1 MIGKN
6 LLKKLKESLGAVL
19 PITIIVLILSLCVS
33 PMSVSAYI
41 LFGICAIMM
50 LFGISLFTLGT
61 DSSMSIMGE
70 SIGKSLCKSKKLS
83 LMLICSAFI
92 GFIITFAEPDLAV
105 LAKQIAD
112 MGIYSQQYMFIAV
125 VSIGVGIFL
134 VVAILKVVFRIK
146 LSIILA
152 IGYTILFALTP
163 LVPNYLVPIIF
174 DSGSVTTGP
183 ISVPFLISF
192 GLGIASI
199 THSNDNTSDALGY
212 LALSSLGPIL
222 ATMIFG
228 LFLPKNID
236 IIVAT
241 ETVTMG
247 GDVAKTLFLTLAE
260 YLKDVA
266 ITILPIVLIFTIFQ
280 FTMLKLSKQTIKK
293 IVMGLIYMYIGVVIF
308 LTGVN
313 AGFLPVASMLGRQI
327 ASSDFSWI
335 LLPLSL
341 LLGYFIIAAE
351 PAVHVLKKQVEE
363 VTNGKIKQKTIL
375 IAVSIGVAL
384 SVFMAMLKTLYNI
397 PLLAFLIPIY
407 AICIGLSFYNSQ
419 VFTSIAFDAGGTAT
433 GAMAVSFIL
442 PFINGVAGVVAPG
455 VATGFGTVA
464 IIAVMP
470 ILCLQV
476 LGAAYTIANKKHGHH
491 KKKTATS
498 HIEIIEFE

>member
-6 LLKKLKESLGAVL
+6 LMKKLKESLGAIL
-19 PITIIVLILSLCVS
+19 PITFIVLILSICIS
-33 PMSVSAYI
+33 PMSFSAYI
-41 LFGICAIMM
+41 LFGICAIFM

-61 DSSMSIMGE
+61 DSSMTIMGE

-105 LAKQIAD
+105 LAEQISD
-112 MGIYSQQYMFIAV
+112 MGIFSQQFLFISI
-125 VSIGVGIFL
+125 VSIGVGLFL
-134 VVAILKVVFRIK
+134 IVAILKVVFRIK

-152 IGYTILFALTP
+152 IGYALLFVLTP
-163 LVPNYLVPIIF
+163 LVPNYLTPIIF

-183 ISVPFLISF
+183 ISVPFLIAF

-228 LFLPKNID
+228 LFLPREANI
-236 IIVAT
+236 VVTT
-241 ETVTMG
+241 EAITMG
-247 GDVAKTLFLTLAE
+247 GDVAKTLILTLVK

-266 ITILPIVLIFTIFQ
+266 ITILPIALIFTIFQ

-293 IVMGLIYMYIGVVIF
+293 IVMGLVYMYIGVVIF

-313 AGFLPVASMLGRQI
+313 AGFLPIASILGKQI
-327 ASSDFSWI
+327 ASGEFSWI

-341 LLGYFIIAAE
+341 VFGYFIIAAE
-351 PAVHVLKKQVEE
+351 PAIHVLKKQVEE

-375 IAVSIGVAL
+375 VTVSIGVAL
-384 SVFMAMLKTLYNI
+384 SVFFAMLKTLYNI

-407 AICIGLSFYNSQ
+407 TICIALSFYNSQ

-442 PFINGVAGVVAPG
+442 PFINGVASVIEPG
-455 VATGFGTVA
+455 IATGFGTVA

-470 ILCLQV
+470 ILCLQI
-476 LGAAYTIANKKHGHH
+476 LGSAYTLAYKRHNPR
-491 KKKTATS
+491 KKKTATT